1 MERRDAEEGA
11 KRHDRMQMECGMKR
25 MEKKEIL
32 LSAEQITKTYGGRTI
47 IEEISL
53 TLNWGEL
60 VSLLGVSGSGKTTLF
75 HILSGLTEPDEG
87 KVFLHGEEITGRP
100 GKISYMM
107 QKDLLLPHKK
117 IIDNVSLPLVI
128 NGMGKKEARK
138 KADPLFPE
146 FGLEGTQY
154 RYPSQLSGGMR
165 QRAALLRTYLSSSG
179 IALLDEPFSA
189 LDTLTKSTIHQWY
202 LDIMERIDLS
212 TIFITHDIDEAI
224 LLSDRIYI
232 LGGTPGKIRDE
243 IVITEKKPR
252 AKDFALTEAFLQ
264 YKREIIRRL

>member
-53 TLNWGEL
+53 TLNRGEL

-128 NGMGKKEARK
+128 NGMGKKK
-138 KADPLFPE
+138 PE
-146 FGLEGTQY
+146 RRRILCFRNLAWKGHNTGIPASCPAECA
-154 RYPSQLSGGMR
+154 SG
-165 QRAALLRTYLSSSG
+165 Q
-179 IALLDEPFSA
+179 PC
-189 LDTLTKSTIHQWY
+189 
-202 LDIMERIDLS
+202 
-212 TIFITHDIDEAI
+212 
-224 LLSDRIYI
+224 
-232 LGGTPGKIRDE
+232 
-243 IVITEKKPR
+243 
-252 AKDFALTEAFLQ
+252 
-264 YKREIIRRL
+264 